1 MTVKVFGALAEGG
14 VQATDAEKLVL
25 SSSKSISYVS
35 LSIWSI
41 STALSSGLPSSTHLS

>member
-1 MTVKVFGALAEGG
+1 MTVKVFGALAEG

-41 STALSSGLPSSTHLS
+41 STAVSSGLPSSTHLS